1 MVLEWELNFIG
12 KSHEIPHSSTMFRG
26 KSKFCPWLPKIIQE
40 TLCTSVMR
48 VNFSSFPGRFEVVY
62 QWFAHTLSVE
72 LVDQNLVK
80 SVD

>member
-1 MVLEWELNFIG
+1 MA
-12 KSHEIPHSSTMFRG
+12 
-26 KSKFCPWLPKIIQE
+26 SKDLPKIIQE

-62 QWFAHTLSVE
+62 QWFAHALSVE
-72 LVDQNLVK
+72 LDQNLVK